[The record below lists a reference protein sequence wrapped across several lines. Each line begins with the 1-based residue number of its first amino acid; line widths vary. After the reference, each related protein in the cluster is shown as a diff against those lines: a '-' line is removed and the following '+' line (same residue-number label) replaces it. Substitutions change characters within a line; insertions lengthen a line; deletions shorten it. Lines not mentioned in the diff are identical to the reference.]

1 MFDAV
6 IWSLLPS
13 PQEFLNTSQLTYHGL
28 AALHEGLQPGALAVF
43 FRNNHFNVLT
53 KVTVPTATH
62 GACVPQ
68 RQLLGSKQG
77 TEELCS
83 HAHSSSMQPLPWRSR
98 TCLLLGAPASFR
110 LTISCRLR
118 LAEPQHDERHQR
130 RNLLD
135 DAQHMDGAL
144 YLLMS
149 DQGYL
154 REPHV
159 VWERL
164 SGIDGDTAF
173 YKARSGQPRLLVH
186 P

>member
-1 MFDAV
+1 
-6 IWSLLPS
+6 
-13 PQEFLNTSQLTYHGL
+13 
-28 AALHEGLQPGALAVF
+28 
-43 FRNNHFNVLT
+43 
-53 KVTVPTATH
+53 
-62 GACVPQ
+62 
-68 RQLLGSKQG
+68 
-77 TEELCS
+77 
-83 HAHSSSMQPLPWRSR
+83 
-98 TCLLLGAPASFR
+98 
-110 LTISCRLR
+110 
-118 LAEPQHDERHQR
+118 
-130 RNLLD
+130 
-135 DAQHMDGAL
+135 MDGAL